1 MRKTAVAVFTPPGGR
16 QVDKREL
23 IERCREHD
31 VKFVRLQ
38 FTELYGQ
45 LKNISIPATELEKA
59 LDNELMF
66 DGSSIRGFKRIE
78 KSDMYFHPDP
88 ATFQVLPWGERES
101 GRTARIICDVADPDG
116 TPFAGDPRVQLK
128 KVLADAKAEGYEM
141 SVGPEAEFFLFKRG
155 EENRPTLDPHDHAS
169 YFDVYPDD
177 LARGHAPRH
186 RGRAHEPRL
195 QPRGVAPRGRD
206 RPARDRLP
214 SRRRAHDRRQPRH
227 VPLGRQARRRAQ
239 RHPRDVHAEAA
250 VRRERLGHAHQ
261 PVALARRRRTRSSTR
276 ATSCSSR
283 PRPTATSPAC
293 SSTCRA

>member
-1 MRKTAVAVFTPPGGR
+1 M
-16 QVDKREL
+16 DKREL
-23 IERCREHD
+23 IERCREND

-45 LKNISIPATELEKA
+45 LKNISIPAEELEKA

-88 ATFQVLPWGERES
+88 STFQVLPWGERAS
-101 GRTARIICDVADPDG
+101 GKTARIICDVADPDG

-128 KVLADAKAEGYEM
+128 KVLADAKAEGYDM

-177 LARGHAPRH
+177 LAEDTRRDIEDELTNLGFHLEASHHEVAIGQHEIDFRHAD
-186 RGRAHEPRL
+186 AL
-195 QPRGVAPRGRD
+195 
-206 RPARDRLP
+206 
-214 SRRRAHDRRQPRH
+214 STRRQPDH
-227 VPLGRQARRRAQ
+227 VPLGRQARGGAQ
-239 RHPRDVHAEAA
+239 RDPRDVHAEAA

-261 PVALARRRRTRSSTR
+261 PVALARRARTRSSIR

-293 SSTCRA
+293 SSTCRR